1 MCYTEPLKC
10 CRFWRHLTMTLTLK
24 AKINCSSQISVCFGH
39 SFIYI
44 IFYTSIANNWRREAL
59 GFQVFSPS
67 VNAYCTW
74 RDITVLSEEIS
85 MKLCKLY
92 IYHLSELLKR
102 FPRSEVKDQGHSE
115 PKCTFCG
122 AEAYISTAWAVWRR
136 GAPDV
141 FISGKLTYK
150 RFMYS
155 STIDAS

>member
-102 FPRSEVKDQGHSE
+102 FPRSEVKVEVMSVMMRGYRFNIVQVRSWYVQNTSLAANDQSATVMVHVFHS
-115 PKCTFCG
+115 
-122 AEAYISTAWAVWRR
+122 
-136 GAPDV
+136 
-141 FISGKLTYK
+141 
-150 RFMYS
+150 YS
-155 STIDAS
+155 